1 MPDKTQANTEGA
13 GLGRVRRR
21 LRGALNSRTGTAV
34 GITSLVA
41 PLLGLVINNL
51 RQPNSLSRRLLGM
64 AVNKLTAPKYKKAVA
79 IDITD
84 QVEILN
90 ENHKP
95 AIEQ

>member
-1 MPDKTQANTEGA
+1 MPDETQMNTEGA
-13 GLGRVRRR
+13 GPGRVRRR
-21 LRGALNSRTGTAV
+21 LRGALNSRTGKAV

-41 PLLGLVINNL
+41 PLLGLIINDL

-64 AVNKLTAPKYKKAVA
+64 AVNKLAAPKYTKAEA

-84 QVEILN
+84 KVEIVN